1 MLIILLDLHLDDLL
15 KYSLL
20 LVTGFFTG
28 ILNIMAGGGSILT
41 LPALIYIGLDPNLAN
56 GTNRIFILMQNLT
69 AVVAFSN
76 EKMSYFKESF
86 RLALF
91 TIPGA
96 VIGALAA
103 VRIEGDVFVKILGV
117 VTIVLSLLMFIPVKT
132 GENASPVKSRLALY
146 PLLFAI
152 GFYGGF
158 IQAGTGIF
166 IMFILRS
173 FLKIDLVKVNVHK
186 VFIAFIF
193 TIPAFFIFVYH
204 GQIDWLA
211 GLFLGIGSIFGA
223 WFSAKTVLKLGEKV
237 VKIVLLISSFLIALD
252 LLDII

>member
-1 MLIILLDLHLDDLL
+1 MLIILLDLNLDDLL

-96 VIGALAA
+96 IIGALAA

>member
-1 MLIILLDLHLDDLL
+1 LEDLL

-69 AVVAFSN
+69 AVVAFSH

-96 VIGALAA
+96 IAGALLA

-117 VTIVLSLLMFIPVKT
+117 VTIILSLLMFLPVNKAAEG
-132 GENASPVKSRLALY
+132 GEIKHTRLVLY
-146 PLLFAI
+146 PLLFGT

-166 IMFILRS
+166 IMFVLRS
-173 FLKIDLVKVNVHK
+173 VLKIDLVKVNVHK

-211 GLFLGIGSIFGA
+211 GFMLGIGSIFGA
-223 WFSAKTVLKLGEKV
+223 WVSAKVVAKLGEKV
-237 VKIVLLISSFLIALD
+237 IKAVLLFSSLLIALD

>member
-1 MLIILLDLHLDDLL
+1 
-15 KYSLL
+15 
-20 LVTGFFTG
+20 
-28 ILNIMAGGGSILT
+28 MAGGGSILT

-96 VIGALAA
+96 IIGALAA

>member
-1 MLIILLDLHLDDLL
+1 LDDLL

>member
-1 MLIILLDLHLDDLL
+1 MDDLL

-86 RLALF
+86 RLAIF

-103 VRIEGDVFVKILGV
+103 VRIEGDVFVKILGI

-132 GENASPVKSRLALY
+132 GENANPVKTKALLY

-193 TIPAFFIFVYH
+193 TIPAFFIFVFH
-204 GQIDWLA
+204 GQIDWIA
-211 GLFLGIGSIFGA
+211 GFILGIGSIFGA

-252 LLDII
+252 LLDVI

>member
-1 MLIILLDLHLDDLL
+1 MDDLL
-15 KYSLL
+15 RYSLL

-76 EKMSYFKESF
+76 ENMSYFKESF

-117 VTIVLSLLMFIPVKT
+117 VTIVLSLLMFIPVKM

>member
-1 MLIILLDLHLDDLL
+1 MDDLL
-15 KYSLL
+15 RYSLL

>member
-1 MLIILLDLHLDDLL
+1 MDDLL

-20 LVTGFFTG
+20 LITGFFTG

-86 RLALF
+86 RLAIY

-96 VIGALAA
+96 IIGAFAA
-103 VRIEGDVFVKILGV
+103 VKVDGDVFVKILGV
-117 VTIVLSLLMFIPVKT
+117 ITIILSLLMFIPVKT
-132 GENASPVKSRLALY
+132 GEGANPVKSKLLLY

-166 IMFILRS
+166 IMFVLRS
-173 FLKIDLVKVNVHK
+173 FLKLDLVKVNVHK

-204 GQIDWLA
+204 GQIDWIA
-211 GLFLGIGSIFGA
+211 GFILGIGSIFGA
-223 WFSAKTVLKLGEKV
+223 WFSAKVLSKHGEKIV
-237 VKIVLLISSFLIALD
+237 RVVLLISSFLIALD
-252 LLDII
+252 LLDVI